1 MVKLGG
7 GAVAPL
13 PPVPPAGERVTT
25 AAIVF
30 PVWRKSVSK
39 LSGVERFKSK
49 SEIVYDFLKLNILN
63 GKLKPDERIAV
74 ADIAKILSVSGI
86 PIREALTKL
95 EAEGLITITPHI
107 GASVVKID
115 KIKLEEIHVIR
126 TELEGL
132 ATQLAC
138 PCLKEEDFERL
149 EQILTESEAAFAAS
163 DYKELT
169 ELNEAFH
176 FTIYRSCPN
185 KSLCKMITELLNK
198 SRFASSSL
206 VISESRAK
214 NSIEEHRSILRALRA
229 NDAERASRIVKQQKR
244 DSWATISK
252 SIEENIQ

>member
-1 MVKLGG
+1 
-7 GAVAPL
+7 
-13 PPVPPAGERVTT
+13 
-25 AAIVF
+25 
-30 PVWRKSVSK
+30 VSK
-39 LSGVERFKSK
+39 LSGVEKFKSK

-149 EQILTESEAAFAAS
+149 EQTLKESEAAFAAA

-169 ELNEAFH
+169 ELNESFH

-185 KSLCKMITELLNK
+185 QSLNKMIVELLNK

-214 NSIEEHRSILRALRA
+214 NSIEEHRLIVQALKA
-229 NDAERASRIVKQQKR
+229 NDGERASKIVKQQKK
-244 DSWATISK
+244 DSWATISR
-252 SIEENIQ
+252 SIPEHRP

>member
-1 MVKLGG
+1 MVEPGG
-7 GAVAPL
+7 GAVMPL
-13 PPVPPAGERVTT
+13 PPAPRGRRTSHDRGNCLSRWEEG
-25 AAIVF
+25 
-30 PVWRKSVSK
+30 VSK

-63 GKLKPDERIAV
+63 GKLKPDERIAI

-95 EAEGLITITPHI
+95 EAEGLVTITPHI

-149 EQILTESEAAFAAS
+149 EQTLEESETAFADA

-169 ELNEAFH
+169 ELNESFH

-185 KSLCKMITELLNK
+185 QSLNKMIVELLNK

-214 NSIEEHRSILRALRA
+214 NSIEEHRLIVQALRR
-229 NDAERASRIVKQQKR
+229 NDGETASRIVKQQKK
-244 DSWATISK
+244 DSWATISQ
-252 SIEENIQ
+252 SIGENG

>member
-1 MVKLGG
+1 M
-7 GAVAPL
+7 
-13 PPVPPAGERVTT
+13 
-25 AAIVF
+25 I
-30 PVWRKSVSK
+30 K
-39 LSGVERFKSK
+39 LSGVEKFKSK
-49 SEIVYDFLKLNILN
+49 SEIVYDFLKLNILK
-63 GKLKPDERIAV
+63 GEFKPEERIAV
-74 ADIAKILSVSGI
+74 TDIAKILSVSGI

-132 ATQLAC
+132 ATRLAC
-138 PCLKEEDFERL
+138 RCLKEEDFDRL
-149 EQILTESEAAFAAS
+149 EEILKESGEAFEAF

-185 KSLCKMITELLNK
+185 QTLCKMITELLNK

-214 NSIEEHRSILRALRA
+214 NSIEEHRSIVQALRA
-229 NDAERASRIVKQQKR
+229 NDGERASQIVKQQKK

-252 SIEENIQ
+252 SIDENVD